1 MNADGEKRFPHEAL
15 TGQIIAAAF
24 DVSNALGCGFLEKVY
39 ENALTVELRH
49 RGLSTTRQVPIRVVY
64 RDETVG
70 DYVAD
75 LIVERTV
82 LVEIKATEDHKP
94 VYTAQTLNYL
104 RATRLPVALLINFGR
119 PRLWYKRYVFSG
131 GAAREATSPQRR
143 GPGGAK

>member
-1 MNADGEKRFPHEAL
+1 MNTDGAKSFPHEGL
-15 TGQIIAAAF
+15 TGQIIAGAF

-39 ENALTVELRH
+39 ENALAVELRH
-49 RGLSTTRQVPIRVVY
+49 RGLDAARQVPIRVIY

-82 LVEIKATEDHKP
+82 LVEIKATEEHNP
-94 VYTAQTLNYL
+94 LYVAQTLNYL

-119 PRLWYKRYVFSG
+119 PRLWYKRYVLSG
-131 GAAREATSPQRR
+131 GAAREATSPRGR
-143 GPGGAK
+143 GPEGAK